1 MPKMIYYLF
10 DKTYLNKVLLKM
22 KRLLILISGK
32 IGVGKDV
39 SANIIESIYGY
50 ENVYMQAMAKSLKG
64 IAINIQ
70 QVASLTTNQE
80 ENISLRQLEKTKDQP
95 DKQILFG
102 MNTRELLSS
111 LRYII
116 KSNMGEDVLPV
127 MFLHR
132 WQKSGCQVGIVPDV
146 RFNELDLFQDLVK
159 DTNIKLIHLIIEGP
173 ARNRKYINVGL
184 PAVPR
189 CSETITVPNDST
201 IVELEKKLKHAL
213 PSLSQHVHKQ
223 QKLGVSIAEFS
234 KLARK
239 ADIPSSPKLAT
250 FDEVKFITRMVLS
263 ELQEIHVS
271 TIDQSI
277 KSAESLRN
285 FMLECLD
292 QVDVPKKL
300 NKDGWTD
307 EEILVEQYDG
317 LADAI
322 YYMYDFAGRH
332 GVNLDL
338 LLDEIHQANMNKKF
352 PDDTFHNREDGKVLK
367 PPGWKEPD
375 IFAILNKQQW

>member
-1 MPKMIYYLF
+1 
-10 DKTYLNKVLLKM
+10 M
-22 KRLLILISGK
+22 KRLLILISGE
-32 IGVGKDV
+32 IGVGKDI

-64 IAINIQ
+64 ITVDLQ
-70 QVASLTTNQE
+70 QVASLTSHQE
-80 ENISLRQLEKTKDQP
+80 ENISTLQQLEKTEDQP
-95 DKQILFG
+95 DKHLLFG

-111 LRYII
+111 LGYIL
-116 KSNMGEDVLPV
+116 KSNMGEDVFPV

-146 RFNELDLFQDLVK
+146 RFDELDSFQDLLK
-159 DTNIKLIHLIIEGP
+159 DTDIVMKHIIIKGP
-173 ARNRKYINVGL
+173 VRNRKYANVGL
-184 PAVPR
+184 PTLPR
-189 CSETITVPNDST
+189 CSETITVLNNDT
-201 IVELEKKLKHAL
+201 VVELEKILKHTL
-213 PSLSQHVHKQ
+213 PPLPQQPKQ
-223 QKLGVSIAEFS
+223 LQKQKLGVSIAEFS

-250 FDEVKFITRMVLS
+250 LDEVKFITRMVLS

-271 TIDQSI
+271 TLHPTNFLLTD
-277 KSAESLRN
+277 

-300 NKDGWTD
+300 NKNVWTD

-352 PDDTFHNREDGKVLK
+352 PDGTFHNREDGKVLK

-375 IFAILNKQQW
+375 ILAILNKQQW